1 MSYSVRGTPSEKV
14 GTPAHDTMTKRVK
27 TTNEV
32 ATLLNLPEK
41 LLAKCFEPLD
51 MRELLRVSLCSRRL
65 QGIANG
71 RVDGFIYWVRVTRHA
86 RGKSESAVRMS
97 LGFRGAYSLR
107 SKLIYSDSTYIVLR
121 VGTIRALST
130 WNVFREYLDVFTVNN
145 VFRPSSQCST
155 LGILHCGKKHFFGD
169 RVWDPLE

>member
-1 MSYSVRGTPSEKV
+1 
-14 GTPAHDTMTKRVK
+14 
-27 TTNEV
+27 
-32 ATLLNLPEK
+32 
-41 LLAKCFEPLD
+41 
-51 MRELLRVSLCSRRL
+51 
-65 QGIANG
+65 
-71 RVDGFIYWVRVTRHA
+71 
-86 RGKSESAVRMS
+86 MS